1 MKFNKLRDEFSRSTF
16 EIVSGCLIE
25 NGFIVHDSYKEA
37 MKYQE
42 KRNSEIKE
50 DMESQGKVYDRFTH
64 CCIGGVGVTGGVT
77 DFTYNTSS
85 FDEKDIPQKLIF
97 LKKQAERVMNL
108 IKYLEFLGIDGVS
121 ISKNGVGM
129 PILDDKQ
136 EIIGAEIYNGI

>member
-16 EIVSGCLIE
+16 EITSGCLIE
-25 NGFIVHDSYKEA
+25 NGFIIHNSYGEA
-37 MKYQE
+37 LKYQE

-50 DMESQGKVYDRFTH
+50 NMENQGKVYDRFTH
-64 CCIGGVGVTGGVT
+64 CCIGGVGITGGVT

-136 EIIGAEIYNGI
+136 EIIGVEIYNGI